1 MSKCGNWKYT
11 IYKIQK
17 PFWGCAVAFSICGTG
32 FWDIE
37 TTPKSR
43 EVNVLSWSQGL
54 EGGEWTGR
62 EIRAGNLFSGG
73 AKGGIHD
80 SIKSVIQ
87 SIYTVSESYEE
98 LGTTWWGQKSLSL
111 LQRRRHKSR
120 KRRQTNRNWE
130 TTWNSVH
137 LVRGDCRSRCRLL
150 RQLDESDAK
159 GETMTCDL
167 RSLFHLISTRRCGCK
182 SRSATTSGRL
192 WHSKGWGRGEK
203 EAFHALPGRAGSL
216 ANLAIENMWQI
227 LTTHVPCKTWLR
239 SPQSWWSWRNLM
251 RYSWTAR
258 DSEGKGQPGRFC
270 DTKRIS
276 VCKIALPNQSPPPVC
291 FPCILCLRFIIFPAR
306 KYPGACLQCTCTL
319 FIVLFVSLCFLF
331 SSRSLPFRILSER

>member
-1 MSKCGNWKYT
+1 M
-11 IYKIQK
+11 
-17 PFWGCAVAFSICGTG
+17 
-32 FWDIE
+32 
-37 TTPKSR
+37 KSR
-43 EVNVLSWSQGL
+43 GPHGEVKSHCLSDSA
-54 EGGEWTGR
+54 GGTNPENSGKPTETEKLR
-62 EIRAGNLFSGG
+62 ETPFTLSEAIAGVDVVYCDSWMSRMLRA
-73 AKGGIHD
+73 KQWH
-80 SIKSVIQ
+80 VIWVPQ
-87 SIYTVSESYEE
+87 QI
-98 LGTTWWGQKSLSL
+98 
-111 LQRRRHKSR
+111 
-120 KRRQTNRNWE
+120 
-130 TTWNSVH
+130 
-137 LVRGDCRSRCRLL
+137 C
-150 RQLDESDAK
+150 
-159 GETMTCDL
+159 M
-167 RSLFHLISTRRCGCK
+167 SLFHLISTRRCGCK
-182 SRSATTSGRL
+182 SHSATTSCRL

-258 DSEGKGQPGRFC
+258 DSEGKGQPRRFC

-291 FPCILCLRFIIFPAR
+291 FPCILCLRFIFFPAR